1 MNIVETP
8 WERTYKFILFVFG
21 IPFFL
26 VGIIIKILP
35 LTINGII
42 WIVVGLGLLTK
53 NIYNKRRL
61 ETLKREGLSCDGSIV
76 RIHPAHMVK
85 IGSYV
90 TAKVEC
96 LCKTEKGD
104 KSVRSGYYLL
114 SPLDRREDLH
124 VKIYFD
130 RNNSENYAVELFRK
144 ETGF

>member
-61 ETLKREGLSCDGSIV
+61 ETLKRRPIL
-76 RIHPAHMVK
+76 
-85 IGSYV
+85 
-90 TAKVEC
+90 
-96 LCKTEKGD
+96 
-104 KSVRSGYYLL
+104 
-114 SPLDRREDLH
+114 
-124 VKIYFD
+124 
-130 RNNSENYAVELFRK
+130 
-144 ETGF
+144 